1 MIIRN
6 VLNCLKFVF
15 AADSARWVNGYSSS
29 PFSLGEFFVGLEAN
43 MVWLDP
49 VIDLLGDLFLQCL
62 PLHHLLVHEN
72 LLDKDL
78 RETLLE
84 LVVSVPDGR
93 RVLAVVD
100 LRASWWRAVFTRG
113 LVTMAHIK
121 SEH

>member
-1 MIIRN
+1 MIIWN

-15 AADSARWVNGYSSS
+15 ADSARWVNGYSS
-29 PFSLGEFFVGLEAN
+29 PLSLGELFVGLEAD

-49 VIDLLGDLFLQCL
+49 VIDLLGDLFFECL
-62 PLHHLLVHEN
+62 ALHHLLVHEN

-84 LVVSVPDGR
+84 LVVCVPDGR

-100 LRASWWRAVFTRG
+100 LGASWWRAVFTRG
-113 LVTMAHIK
+113 LVPMAHIQP
-121 SEH
+121 EH